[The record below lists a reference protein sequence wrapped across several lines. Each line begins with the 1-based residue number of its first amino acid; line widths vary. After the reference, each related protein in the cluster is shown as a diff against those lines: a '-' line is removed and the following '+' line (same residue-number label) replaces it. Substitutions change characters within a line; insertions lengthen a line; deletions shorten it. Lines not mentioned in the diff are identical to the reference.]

1 MFVADL
7 HLLMPPVDS
16 AREAHRGSTWPRFR
30 EWIPFKTT
38 LQSIAWTNP
47 KWNLNYVVFSHWLCT
62 PVLKIGSSSLAHG
75 RDFREEHLRVVEQLF
90 HWSEASLRVQLD

>member
-1 MFVADL
+1 M
-7 HLLMPPVDS
+7 
-16 AREAHRGSTWPRFR
+16 
-30 EWIPFKTT
+30 
-38 LQSIAWTNP
+38 
-47 KWNLNYVVFSHWLCT
+47 NYVVFSHWLCT